1 MLFNSIEFAIFLP
14 IVFIF
19 YWALRK
25 HFRFQLYILLVASYI
40 FYGWW
45 DWRFLSLIV
54 FSSGIDFLIGKR
66 LGTIAVES
74 KRKMLLGLS
83 LLTNLGL
90 LGFFKYYNFFSESL
104 SEAFTFFGKEIP
116 TGRLEII
123 LPVGI
128 SFYTFQ
134 TLSYTIDVYR
144 RKLEPTDDWL
154 AFFGFVSFF
163 PQLVAGPIERA
174 SHLLGQF
181 QKPRIFDYSFAVS
194 GLRLIIWGL
203 FKKIVIA
210 DNAAFMV
217 DEIFLDYT
225 NQSSLSLILG
235 VVLFAFQIYGDFSGY
250 SDIAIGLSRIFGFDL
265 MLNFKFPYLAQNIND
280 FWKRWHISLSSW
292 FRDYVYIPLG
302 GSRVSTW
309 VSFRNVL
316 IVFLVSGFWHGAN
329 WTFIIWGLIH
339 GILYVPFFFMKPH
352 QDLHEHSIL
361 KNLPKIFLTF
371 TVVCLGWIFFR
382 ADSLSQAF
390 NYIGL
395 MFTNEGSSNF
405 IFEANKRKIILG
417 IVMLCILGMMIIE
430 GYYESKQRKEVLLP
444 SWSLVLIVLLIFY
457 FGGFKNH
464 ESFIYFQF

>member
-14 IVFIF
+14 IVFIL

-45 DWRFLSLIV
+45 DWRFLSLII

-66 LGTIAVES
+66 LGTLTAES

-116 TGRLEII
+116 TGRLDII

-194 GLRLIIWGL
+194 GIRLIIWGL

-265 MLNFKFPYLAQNIND
+265 MLNFRFPYLAQNIND

-382 ADSLSQAF
+382 ADSLSQAV

-417 IVMLCILGMMIIE
+417 IVMLCIMGMMIIE

-444 SWSLVLIVLLIFY
+444 SWSLVLIVLFIFY

>member
-14 IVFIF
+14 IVFIL

-45 DWRFLSLIV
+45 DWRFLSLII

-66 LGTIAVES
+66 LGTLTVES

-104 SEAFTFFGKEIP
+104 SEAFTFFGKEIS
-116 TGRLEII
+116 TGRLNII

-144 RKLEPTDDWL
+144 RKLEPTNDWL

-181 QKPRIFDYSFAVS
+181 QKPRVFEYLFAVS

-265 MLNFKFPYLAQNIND
+265 MLNFRFPYLAQNIND

-309 VSFRNVL
+309 ISFRNVL

-339 GILYVPFFFMKPH
+339 GILYIPFFFMKPH

-382 ADSLSQAF
+382 ADSVSQAF

-395 MFTNEGSSNF
+395 IFSNEGSSNF
-405 IFEANKRKIILG
+405 IFEANKRKIILT
-417 IVMLCILGMMIIE
+417 IVMLCIMGMMIIE
-430 GYYESKQRKEVLLP
+430 GYFESKQKKEVLLP
-444 SWSLVLIVLLIFY
+444 SWSLVLIVLFIFY

>member
-14 IVFIF
+14 IVFIL

-45 DWRFLSLIV
+45 DWRFLSLII

-66 LGTIAVES
+66 LGTLTGES

-116 TGRLEII
+116 TGRLDII

-194 GLRLIIWGL
+194 GIRLIIWGL

-265 MLNFKFPYLAQNIND
+265 MLNFRFPYLAQNIND

-382 ADSLSQAF
+382 ADSLSQAV

-395 MFTNEGSSNF
+395 MFNNEGSSNF

-417 IVMLCILGMMIIE
+417 IVMLCIMGMMIIE

-444 SWSLVLIVLLIFY
+444 SWSLVLIVLFIFY

>member
-14 IVFIF
+14 IVFIL

-45 DWRFLSLIV
+45 DWRFLSLII

-66 LGTIAVES
+66 LGTLTGES

-116 TGRLEII
+116 TGRLDII

-194 GLRLIIWGL
+194 GIRLIIWGL

-265 MLNFKFPYLAQNIND
+265 MLNFRFPYLAQNIND

-382 ADSLSQAF
+382 ADSLSQAV

-417 IVMLCILGMMIIE
+417 IVMLCIMGMMIIE

-444 SWSLVLIVLLIFY
+444 SWSLVLIVLFIFY

>member
-14 IVFIF
+14 IVFIL

-25 HFRFQLYILLVASYI
+25 HFQFQLYVLLVASYI

-66 LGTIAVES
+66 LGTITVES
-74 KRKMLLGLS
+74 NRKMLLGLS
-83 LLTNLGL
+83 LLANFGV

-116 TGRLEII
+116 TGRLDII

-265 MLNFKFPYLAQNIND
+265 MLNFRFPYLAQNIND

-444 SWSLVLIVLLIFY
+444 SWSLVLIVLIIFY

>member
-14 IVFIF
+14 IVFIL

-25 HFRFQLYILLVASYI
+25 HFRFQLYVLLIASYI

-45 DWRFLSLIV
+45 DWRFLSLII

-66 LGTIAVES
+66 LDTIAVES

-116 TGRLEII
+116 TGRLDII

-194 GLRLIIWGL
+194 GLRLIIWGM

-225 NQSSLSLILG
+225 NQSSLSLMLG

-265 MLNFKFPYLAQNIND
+265 MLNFRFPYLAQNIND

-309 VSFRNVL
+309 ASFRNVL

-382 ADSLSQAF
+382 ADSVSQAF

-417 IVMLCILGMMIIE
+417 IVLLCIMGMMIIE
-430 GYYESKQRKEVLLP
+430 GYFESKQKKEVLLP
-444 SWSLVLIVLLIFY
+444 SWSLVLIVLFIFY